1 MTEVRGTVAPG
12 FEDVRGEFAAF
23 LGREVAEYGDPG
35 AQLAAYLDGRQV
47 VDLWSDALPGDD
59 LTGVFSISKG
69 AAHLSVA
76 VLVQDGVLSLD
87 EPAWGLT
94 LREVLGH
101 RAGLVGVDGG
111 FTAAEIADDALI
123 AARLERQK
131 PFWEPGTAYG
141 YHALVVAAL
150 TGAVVRRATG
160 RSLQQVYAERIRD
173 PYGLD
178 LHLGLP
184 KALEPRY
191 RPSQPSPMPYP
202 QMDPASLMAAAFT
215 VPHGSLDAFVNDRNV
230 RAHGQASAGGVG
242 NARGVARLY
251 AAAIS
256 TVDGRAPL
264 LSAAT
269 ATEFATP
276 YSLGL
281 DLVTGETDHF
291 GLGFETVP
299 QKYPYLG
306 AGAFGHG
313 GAAGAMGWADAA
325 SGVAYG
331 YVRRRFAY
339 PPGGGAVENEAL
351 GAAIVRAARA

>member
-1 MTEVRGTVAPG
+1 MRGTVAPG
-12 FEDVRGEFAAF
+12 FEDVRRQFAAF
-23 LGREVAEYGDPG
+23 LDREGAEHGDPG
-35 AQLAAYLDGRQV
+35 AQLAAYVDGRQV

-76 VLVQDGVLSLD
+76 LLVQDGVLSLD

-101 RAGLVGVDGG
+101 RAGLIGVDGG

-123 AARLERQK
+123 AERLREQK

-150 TGAVVRRATG
+150 TGDVVRRVTG
-160 RSLQQVYAERIRD
+160 RSLQQVYAERIRE
-173 PYGLD
+173 PFGLD

-184 KALEPRY
+184 QALESRY
-191 RPSQPSPMPYP
+191 RPVRPSAVPYP
-202 QMDPASLMAAAFT
+202 PMDPGSLMAVSFG
-215 VPHGSLDAFVNDRNV
+215 VPHGSLDVFANDRAV
-230 RAHGQASAGGVG
+230 RAHGQASAGGIG
-242 NARGVARLY
+242 NARGVARMY

-269 ATEFATP
+269 AAEFATP
-276 YSLGL
+276 YSLGP
-281 DLVTGETDHF
+281 DVVTGEPDHF
-291 GLGFETVP
+291 GLGFETVR

-331 YVRRRFAY
+331 YVRRRFAW
-339 PPGGGAVENEAL
+339 PPGGGAAENEAL